1 MGSSVIPV
9 FMNSR
14 PAGQLSENLSLN
26 KNKTVDPT
34 VLNCIMALDLNYMN
48 VSMVKELSVR

>member
-1 MGSSVIPV
+1 MGSSVILV

-14 PAGQLSENLSLN
+14 PAGQLSETLSLN
-26 KNKTVDPT
+26 KNKTVGPT
-34 VLNCIMALDLNYMN
+34 LLNCIMALDLNYMN

>member
-14 PAGQLSENLSLN
+14 PAGQLSETLSLN
-26 KNKTVDPT
+26 KNKTVGPT
-34 VLNCIMALDLNYMN
+34 LLNCIMALDLNYMN